1 MPTKKHYSFAPQKK
15 KIMDKSCI
23 ECGDKIVGREDKKF
37 CSDGC
42 RNAYN
47 NKINKDST
55 NFMRNVNNKLR
66 KNYRILITLN
76 VDGKS
81 KTTRAKLLSKGFD
94 FEFFT
99 NILQTKTGNTYH
111 FLYDQG
117 YLALDN
123 DYFMLVKKEI

>member
-1 MPTKKHYSFAPQKK
+1 MKT
-15 KIMDKSCI
+15 CL
-23 ECGDKIVGREDKKF
+23 ECAEKIVGREDKKF
-37 CSDGC
+37 CSDSC

-66 KNYRILITLN
+66 KNFRILSELN
-76 VDGKS
+76 TEGKS
-81 KTTRAKLLSKGFD
+81 KATRDKMINKGFD
-94 FEFFT
+94 FDFFT
-99 NILQTKTGNTYH
+99 NILQTKTGNTYY

-117 YLALDN
+117 YRSLDN

>member
-1 MPTKKHYSFAPQKK
+1 MTKV
-15 KIMDKSCI
+15 CL

-47 NKINKDST
+47 NKINKDQT
-55 NFMRNVNNKLR
+55 NLMRTINNKLR
-66 KNYRILITLN
+66 KNYRILCDLN
-76 VDGKS
+76 PDDKT
-81 KTTRAKLLSKGFD
+81 KTTRTKLLAKGFD

-99 NILQTKTGNTYH
+99 SIYTTKTGNIYY

-117 YLALDN
+117 YMAVEN
-123 DYFMLVKKEI
+123 DWFVLVRKDS

>member
-1 MPTKKHYSFAPQKK
+1 ME
-15 KIMDKSCI
+15 KSCL

-47 NKINKDST
+47 NKMNKDST
-55 NFMRNVNNKLR
+55 NYMRNINNKLR
-66 KNYRILITLN
+66 KNYRILMELN
-76 VDGKS
+76 MEGKT
-81 KTTRAKLLSKGFD
+81 KTTRTKLVSKGFD

-99 NILQTKTGNTYH
+99 NVLNTKTGNIYY

-117 YLALDN
+117 YMALEN
-123 DYFMLVKKEI
+123 DYYILVKKEF

>member
-1 MPTKKHYSFAPQKK
+1 MNKT
-15 KIMDKSCI
+15 CL
-23 ECGDKIVGREDKKF
+23 ECSDKIVGREDKKF

-42 RNAYN
+42 RNSYN

-66 KNYRILITLN
+66 KNYRILSALN
-76 VDGKS
+76 ADGKS

-99 NILQTKTGNTYH
+99 NILNTKTGNSYY

-117 YLALDN
+117 YLALEN
-123 DYFMLVKKEI
+123 DYFMLVKKDI

>member
-1 MPTKKHYSFAPQKK
+1 MKT
-15 KIMDKSCI
+15 CL
-23 ECGDKIVGREDKKF
+23 ECAEKIVGREDKKF
-37 CSDGC
+37 CSDSC

-66 KNYRILITLN
+66 KNYRILSELN

-81 KTTRAKLLSKGFD
+81 KATRDKMINKGFD

-99 NILQTKTGNTYH
+99 NVLQTKTGNTYY

-117 YLALDN
+117 YRSLDN

>member
-1 MPTKKHYSFAPQKK
+1 MKT
-15 KIMDKSCI
+15 CL
-23 ECGDKIVGREDKKF
+23 ECSDKIVGREDKKF
-37 CSDGC
+37 CSDSC

-66 KNYRILITLN
+66 KNYRILSELN
-76 VDGKS
+76 TDGKS
-81 KTTRAKLLSKGFD
+81 KATRDKMLNKGFD
-94 FEFFT
+94 FDFFT
-99 NILQTKTGNTYH
+99 NILQTKTGNTYY

-117 YLALDN
+117 YRSLDN

>member
-1 MPTKKHYSFAPQKK
+1 MTKT
-15 KIMDKSCI
+15 CL

-66 KNYRILITLN
+66 KNYRILSALN
-76 VDGKS
+76 VDGKA
-81 KTTRAKLLSKGFD
+81 KTTRAKLLSKGLD

-99 NILQTKTGNTYH
+99 NILETKTGNTY
-111 FLYDQG
+111 FFVYDQG
-117 YLALDN
+117 YRVLED
-123 DYFMLVKKEI
+123 DYYMLVKKEI

>member
-1 MPTKKHYSFAPQKK
+1 MKT
-15 KIMDKSCI
+15 CL
-23 ECGDKIVGREDKKF
+23 ECSEKIVGREDKKF
-37 CSDGC
+37 CSDSC

-66 KNYRILITLN
+66 KNYRILSELN
-76 VDGKS
+76 SEGKS
-81 KTTRAKLLSKGFD
+81 KATRDKLINKGFD
-94 FEFFT
+94 FDFFT
-99 NILQTKTGNTYH
+99 NILQTKTGNTYY

-117 YLALDN
+117 YRSLDN

>member
-1 MPTKKHYSFAPQKK
+1 MKT
-15 KIMDKSCI
+15 CL
-23 ECGDKIVGREDKKF
+23 ECAEKIVGREDKKF
-37 CSDGC
+37 CSDSC

-66 KNYRILITLN
+66 KNYRILSELN
-76 VDGKS
+76 SEGKS
-81 KTTRAKLLSKGFD
+81 KATRDKMINKGFD

-99 NILQTKTGNTYH
+99 NILQTKTGNTYY

-117 YLALDN
+117 YRALDN

>member
-1 MPTKKHYSFAPQKK
+1 MNKT
-15 KIMDKSCI
+15 CL

-66 KNYRILITLN
+66 KNYRILSALN
-76 VDGKS
+76 VDGKGKATKS
-81 KTTRAKLLSKGFD
+81 KLLSKGFD

-99 NILQTKTGNTYH
+99 NILETKTGNTYY
-111 FLYDQG
+111 FVYDQG
-117 YLALDN
+117 YRVLED
-123 DYFMLVKKEI
+123 DYYMLVKKEI

>member
-1 MPTKKHYSFAPQKK
+1 MKT
-15 KIMDKSCI
+15 CL
-23 ECGDKIVGREDKKF
+23 ECSEKIVGREDKKF

-55 NFMRNVNNKLR
+55 NLMRNVNNKLR
-66 KNYRILITLN
+66 KNYRILSELN
-76 VDGKS
+76 SEGKS
-81 KTTRAKLLSKGFD
+81 KATRDKMINKGFD
-94 FEFFT
+94 FDFFT
-99 NILQTKTGNTYH
+99 NILQTKTGNTYY

-117 YLALDN
+117 YRSLDN